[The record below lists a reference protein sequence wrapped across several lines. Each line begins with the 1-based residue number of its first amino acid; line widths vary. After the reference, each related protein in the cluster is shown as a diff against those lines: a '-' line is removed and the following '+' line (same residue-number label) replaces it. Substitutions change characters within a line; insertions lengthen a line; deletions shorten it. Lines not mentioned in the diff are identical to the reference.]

1 MTSRVVGACA
11 SASASLLLTLL
22 GGCAASSR
30 PPAEAPS
37 PVATSST
44 TTTAT
49 AADEVYGPR
58 ELVRDATRLRPLYTA
73 QLPRAFLDEAGTLP
87 SITPRTVWRSADK
100 QRWYD
105 ATTVESAPDRASL
118 VPITIDDTA
127 YYAGRYG
134 SPLAYVRALDV
145 LAAHGLASL
154 DGRRVL
160 DVGVGGVA
168 SLRLLAALGAT
179 AVGYD
184 VDASLP
190 VIYGALGDQ
199 GEVVG
204 SAGRRGRARLAI
216 AATPMAAGLVEAPF
230 DVILAK
236 NTLKR
241 GYVHPE
247 RPADPK
253 RLVAL
258 GTDDITYLEGL
269 RALLAP
275 GGLLLLYNI
284 SPPQAPPDQPYIP
297 WADGRSPWSAGE
309 WVAAGFEV
317 LALDVVDDAALRAM
331 GTALGW
337 FTEPGEVYFAHFTLL
352 RAR

>member
-1 MTSRVVGACA
+1 MIGACA
-11 SASASLLLTLL
+11 SAPLPLLLLL
-22 GGCAASSR
+22 GGCAASR
-30 PPAEAPS
+30 PAAEAPA

-44 TTTAT
+44 TTTPT
-49 AADEVYGPR
+49 TADEVYGPR
-58 ELVRDATRLRPLYTA
+58 ELRRDAARLRPLYA
-73 QLPRAFLDEAGTLP
+73 APLPQAFLDEAATLA

-105 ATTVESAPDRASL
+105 ARTVESAPDRAAL
-118 VPITIDDTA
+118 VPITVDDTA

-145 LAAHGLASL
+145 LAAHGVASL

-168 SLRLLAALGAT
+168 SLRLLAAMGAT

-184 VDASLP
+184 VDPSLP
-190 VIYGALGDQ
+190 VIYGAPGDQ

-204 SAGRRGRARLAI
+204 RTGRRGRARLAV
-216 AATPMAAGLVEAPF
+216 APTPMAADLVEAPF

-247 RPADPK
+247 RPTDPQ

-258 GTDDITYLEGL
+258 GTDDVTYLEGL

-317 LALDVVDDAALRAM
+317 LALDVGDDVALRAM

-337 FTEPGEVYFAHFTLL
+337 FTEPGEVYFAHYTLL